1 MTKKTNDLRD
11 EIIDY
16 LKKNERPLAWL
27 SRKTN
32 IKYGGLYGIFVQK
45 TTKLSDKHLIKIN
58 KVLDTHFINN
68 QNF

>member
-11 EIIDY
+11 DIMDY

-45 TTKLSDKHLIKIN
+45 TTKLSEKHLLKIN
-58 KVLDTHFINN
+58 KALGTNFIND
-68 QNF
+68 